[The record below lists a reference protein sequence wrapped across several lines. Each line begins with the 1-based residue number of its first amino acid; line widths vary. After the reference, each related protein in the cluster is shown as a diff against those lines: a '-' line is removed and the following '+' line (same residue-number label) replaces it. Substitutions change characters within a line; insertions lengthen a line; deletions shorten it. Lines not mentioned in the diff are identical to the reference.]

1 MKNKLSIDEQIEHMK
16 ENGITFNL
24 YNEHEAKEF
33 LRYSNY
39 FFKVKSF
46 SKNFQKNNGKYQN
59 LEFAYLK
66 ELALMDT
73 LLRDIILELSLVI
86 EHILKVK
93 LVEHLTNNNKEDGYQ
108 IVKDYLS
115 NRHNNEPS
123 IFKRYNQSRKNVDFY
138 TRGIMDKYY
147 KYNFPAWAFIEILT
161 FSELLNFLKFYYDK
175 YDETSFKTLNSLLY
189 NVRKLR
195 NVSAHNNCFLN
206 NLENNEELNPTRRLK
221 TKVKSLDF
229 SNTYSNE
236 TINYFLKSPVIHDYA
251 SVLIVFNIL
260 CIGAMK
266 DKIKQEKTKYSVE
279 RLEKHLDYFDKN
291 SNLGKKL
298 YFILDLTKKNLVITN
313 V

>member
-1 MKNKLSIDEQIEHMK
+1 MKYKLSIYEQIEYMK

-24 YNEHEAKEF
+24 FKENEAENF
-33 LRYSNY
+33 LKYSNY

-46 SKNFQKNNGKYQN
+46 SKNFKKINKKYQN
-59 LEFAYLK
+59 LEFIYLK

-86 EHILKVK
+86 EHLLKVN
-93 LVEHLTNNNKEDGYQ
+93 LIGHITNNNVEDGYQ
-108 IVKDYLS
+108 IVQEYLS
-115 NRHNNEPS
+115 SNQRNEPS
-123 IFKRYNQSRKNVDFY
+123 IFKRYNQSRKKVDFY

-161 FSELLNFLKFYYDK
+161 FSELLKFLKFYYDK

-221 TKVKSLDF
+221 TKVKNLDF
-229 SNTYSNE
+229 SNIYSNE
-236 TINYFLKSPVIHDYA
+236 TIDYFLKSPVIHDYA

-260 CIGAMK
+260 CTCEMKNKIK
-266 DKIKQEKTKYSVE
+266 DKKTKYSVN
-279 RLEKHLDYFDKN
+279 RFSKHLDYFSVHTN
-291 SNLGKKL
+291 FHKKL
-298 YFILDLTKKNLVITN
+298 EFIYLLTKKIL
-313 V
+313 

>member
-1 MKNKLSIDEQIEHMK
+1 MKNKLSINEQIKHMK

-46 SKNFQKNNGKYQN
+46 SKNFQKTNGKYQN

-93 LVEHLTNNNKEDGYQ
+93 LMKHLTNNNKEDGYQ

-115 NRHNNEPS
+115 NRHNEPS
-123 IFKRYNQSRKNVDFY
+123 IFKTYNKARESVDFY

-147 KYNFPAWAFIEILT
+147 KNDFPVWAFIEILT
-161 FSELLNFLKFYYDK
+161 FSELLKFLKLYYKK
-175 YDETSFKTLNSLLY
+175 YDWTRFEGLNSLLY
-189 NVRKLR
+189 NVKKLR

-206 NLENNEELNPTRRLK
+206 NLESNEELNPTRRLK
-221 TKVKSLDF
+221 TAIKNLNFKGI
-229 SNTYSNE
+229 YSKQ
-236 TINYFLKSPVIHDYA
+236 TIDYFLKSPVIHDYA
-251 SVLIVFNIL
+251 SVLIVFNKL
-260 CIGAMK
+260 CIGVMK

-291 SNLGKKL
+291 SNLSKKL
-298 YFILDLTKKNLVITN
+298 YFILNLTKKNLVITN